1 MMCEHG
7 VARAG
12 YVEVPRD
19 PDLGF
24 EFLNVK
30 YVPIHHYGVELNGCR
45 YNADGLD
52 GFREK
57 TSPYLVATKVRW
69 PGHFLTDDISR
80 LYFSHTR
87 DRTLHALTLELVSM
101 PQSTF

>member
-1 MMCEHG
+1 MMFEHG

-30 YVPIHHYGVELNGCR
+30 
-45 YNADGLD
+45 
-52 GFREK
+52 
-57 TSPYLVATKVRW
+57 
-69 PGHFLTDDISR
+69 
-80 LYFSHTR
+80 
-87 DRTLHALTLELVSM
+87 
-101 PQSTF
+101 